1 MYLVRVM
8 RCTAAEIRQIARA
21 GTPTHSR
28 LRDRLVALAVMTV
41 GIDLICALLALLFEH
56 GGKQTQVMS
65 FGSAIFWTSTQ
76 LLTVSSSIQN
86 PVTTAGRILD
96 IAMEVYA
103 ISVVAG
109 LAGSLGSFLIKRGEE
124 MEQAAE
130 KAKRDRPHSSTA

>member
-8 RCTAAEIRQIARA
+8 RCTVGEIRQIVSA

-41 GIDLICALLALLFEH
+41 GVDLICALLALLFEH
-56 GGKQTQVMS
+56 GGKQTEVSS

-76 LLTVSSSIQN
+76 LLTVSSNIKN
-86 PVTTAGRILD
+86 PVTTPGRILD
-96 IAMEVYA
+96 VAMEVYA

-124 MEQAAE
+124 MEQAE
-130 KAKRDRPHSSTA
+130 KAKRERPHSATA

>member
-8 RCTAAEIRQIARA
+8 RCTVGEIRQIAGA
-21 GTPTHSR
+21 GTPTHGR
-28 LRDRLVALAVMTV
+28 LRDRLVALVLMTV

>member
-8 RCTAAEIRQIARA
+8 RCTVGEIRQIASA

-41 GIDLICALLALLFEH
+41 GIDLLCALLALLFEH
-56 GGKQTQVMS
+56 GGKQTEVSS

-76 LLTVSSSIQN
+76 LLTVSSQLKN
-86 PVTTAGRILD
+86 PVTTPGRILD
-96 IAMEVYA
+96 IAMELYA

-130 KAKRDRPHSSTA
+130 KAKRERPHSATA